1 MSLLRQLPLV
11 DSRLF
16 PLANSK
22 ITCWCISYCCSGDVV
37 IYSPAFFMS
46 TFILISGVQNSSF
59 SSNSISFGVMHLLT
73 YNEGRSFCTHRRKG
87 AWYIAGKN
95 GFCTGNHI
103 PWSFFSMLKAQHLF
117 STALTQII
125 FSEENN
131 VSPHRATRYYLSFW
145 GLITQSSYTCRI
157 KGNMKEFRLVKLIQ
171 LLRNITAGYIL
182 PTESLWDRHK
192 LESFISSTIWKMKK
206 ERVKKLTRGRFHSI
220 WNKQIF

>member
-73 YNEGRSFCTHRRKG
+73 HNEGRSFCTHRRKG
-87 AWYIAGKN
+87 HDILLEKMVFAQEIIS
-95 GFCTGNHI
+95 HDL
-103 PWSFFSMLKAQHLF
+103 FFSMLKAQHLF

-125 FSEENN
+125 FLRKTMSHLTE
-131 VSPHRATRYYLSFW
+131 
-145 GLITQSSYTCRI
+145 
-157 KGNMKEFRLVKLIQ
+157 Q
-171 LLRNITAGYIL
+171 LDVI
-182 PTESLWDRHK
+182 
-192 LESFISSTIWKMKK
+192 
-206 ERVKKLTRGRFHSI
+206 FHSGD
-220 WNKQIF
+220 

>member
-73 YNEGRSFCTHRRKG
+73 HNEGRSFCTHRRKG
-87 AWYIAGKN
+87 HDILLEKN
-95 GFCTGNHI
+95 GLCTGNHI
-103 PWSFFSMLKAQHLF
+103 PWSFFFHVK
-117 STALTQII
+117 STTFILYSSNPNY

-145 GLITQSSYTCRI
+145 GLIGSSYTCRM

-171 LLRNITAGYIL
+171 LLRNITAGYM
-182 PTESLWDRHK
+182 PHTESLWDRHK
-192 LESFISSTIWKMKK
+192 LERFIPSTIWKMKR
-206 ERVKKLTRGRFHSI
+206 ERVKKRKRGCFHSI